1 MIKLIIGFFISLLFL
16 FPINSAFAK
25 EIPQKNIVNLTNK
38 VAKKFS
44 RTFCNTSN
52 FGISDEGAIE
62 FAVGETNKVAKK
74 FSRTFC
80 NTSNFGISDEGA
92 IEFAMG
98 ETNKEFSKNKLI
110 EFVDFDEINKKII
123 SNIEGDCQVFDFP
136 VEVLAK
142 LEDIKN

>member
-1 MIKLIIGFFISLLFL
+1 MIKLIIGFFMTFLFL
-16 FPINSAFAK
+16 FPVNSVSSK

-62 FAVGETNKVAKK
+62 FA
-74 FSRTFC
+74 
-80 NTSNFGISDEGA
+80 I
-92 IEFAMG
+92 G

-110 EFVDFDEINKKII
+110 EYINFDEINKKII
-123 SNIEGDCQVFDFP
+123 SNIESDCQVFDFP
-136 VEVLAK
+136 IEELVN
-142 LEDIKN
+142 LEIIKN